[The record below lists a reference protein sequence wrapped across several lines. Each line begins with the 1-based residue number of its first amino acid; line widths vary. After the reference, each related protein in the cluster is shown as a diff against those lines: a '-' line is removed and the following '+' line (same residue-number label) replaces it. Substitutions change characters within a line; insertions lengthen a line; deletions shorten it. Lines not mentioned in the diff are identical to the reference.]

1 MKNRYII
8 LGITSLMACSL
19 NMSAQDVTAEEV
31 VETVSRLASSNK
43 QYETRVVTGRV
54 MDAAT
59 GNPIS
64 GAMVSVAEMDGFSAL
79 TGDDGTYEL
88 KVPIF
93 ASSITIKAPDFNL
106 ATMGLRNG
114 EAQNN
119 VYLYPRDFDADYTE
133 VLDVRADK
141 VATDF
146 AYSSAF
152 NIKDEIQNQLGAY
165 AYTINRNGTPG
176 VGSVMFIQGLNS
188 LNVNAQPLIVVDG
201 VIFDQQYGSELLHDG
216 FYNDILGH
224 INPAD
229 IESVEIMRNGTAL
242 YGAKGA
248 NGVVLVTTRRSTS
261 MATRITATASVGVTL
276 MPKYYS
282 MMNAEQYRGYASELL
297 GSTGTKIKDFKF
309 LNEDPDYYYY
319 KQYHNDTDWKE
330 DIYRTA
336 FTQNYGVNVS
346 GGDDVAMY
354 NLSVGYTMGQSTLEY
369 NDYSRLNVRF
379 NTDINFSKNFS
390 VRFDASFSDQGRSIR
405 DDGAPE
411 GYDEGTPTAPS
422 YLAYVKS
429 PFLNPMSYGRGV
441 FSKTHYDIT
450 DESYLDEALV
460 SYNNYNYQL
469 GNPLALNVYADGDN
483 KNRFET
489 SLLNLALTP
498 KFDFNDHLSLSE
510 HFSYNLVNNSEK
522 YYIPVN
528 GVPDYYVGSVNAYR
542 QNEVRSLAS
551 KQESIMSDTR
561 LDWNNRYGAHDIN
574 AFAGVRVNWE
584 SYTLNTQLGYN
595 TGNDKTPF
603 IHSGLMNATT
613 SGTKESWNTMAWYA
627 QANYNFRS
635 RYYLQAGLT
644 AESSSRFGKDADGL
658 DFCGT
663 VWGLFPSVQT
673 SWVISNESWFAQ
685 QNVVNFLRL
694 NAGYDISGNDNLGHY
709 ASRSFFRASKFLN
722 AISGVTLDGI
732 GNTTIKW
739 ETTSRFNVGLD
750 AKFFNNRLSIGANF
764 FKGKT
769 TDLLT
774 LQQLSLVSGLE
785 ENWSNGGE
793 LENVGMDIS
802 ASVKII
808 AQKNWQWQL
817 GASMG
822 HYENE
827 ITELPVRN
835 GKKQF
840 TTDAYGATILS
851 KVGEA
856 ANVFYGY
863 KTQGVFATTE
873 EAQEAG
879 LYFLDE
885 NGRDK
890 HYFGAGDVR
899 FVNQNPEDGGLI
911 DEDDR
916 VIIGDPNP
924 DFYGN
929 IFSKLSWKQWTLD
942 VTLNYSLGNDVYN
955 YMRSQLEGGNRFM
968 NQTTAMMNR
977 WQVEGQQTTVP
988 RATFQDPMGNSR
1000 FSDRWIEDGS
1010 YLKLKNVTLS
1020 YDLPI
1025 VSEYLQGIQFWL
1037 QGNNLLTFTKYLGT
1051 DPESAMSSTVIGQGI
1066 DLGRLPHST
1075 SIVAGVK
1082 INL

>member
-19 NMSAQDVTAEEV
+19 NVSAQDVTAEEV
-31 VETVSRLASSNK
+31 VKTASRLASSK
-43 QYETRVVTGRV
+43 RQYETRVVTGRV
-54 MDAAT
+54 LEAAT
-59 GNPIS
+59 GTPVS
-64 GAMVSVAEMDGFSAL
+64 GAMVSVAEMDGYSAL
-79 TGDDGTYEL
+79 TGEDGTYEL
-88 KVPIF
+88 KVPVF
-93 ASSITIKAPDFNL
+93 ASSVTVKAPDFNL
-106 ATMGLRNG
+106 ATMGLKG
-114 EAQNN
+114 DVVQND
-119 VYLYPRDFDADYTE
+119 VRLYPLDFDADYTE
-133 VLDVRADK
+133 SVDVRADK

-146 AYSSAF
+146 SYSSAF
-152 NIKDEIQNQLGAY
+152 NIKEEIQNQLGAY
-165 AYTINRNGTPG
+165 AYTTSYNGTPG

-188 LNVNAQPLIVVDG
+188 LNVNAQPLVVIDG
-201 VIFDQQYGSELLHDG
+201 VVFDQQYGREMLHSG

-229 IESVEIMRNGTAL
+229 IEKVEVMRNGTAL

-248 NGVVLVTTRRSTS
+248 NGVILIQTRRSTS
-261 MATRITATASVGVTL
+261 MATRITATASVGVTTL
-276 MPKYYS
+276 PKHYS
-282 MMNAEQYRGYASELL
+282 MMDAAQYRGYASELL
-297 GSTGTKIKDFKF
+297 GTTGTEITDFKF
-309 LNEDPDYYYY
+309 LNEDPTYYYY
-319 KQYHNDTDWKE
+319 KQYHNETDWKE
-330 DIYRTA
+330 DVYRTA

-354 NLSVGYTMGQSTLEY
+354 NLSVGYVLGESTLER
-369 NDYSRLNVRF
+369 NDFSRLNVRF
-379 NTDINFSKNFS
+379 NTDINFSNHFS
-390 VRFDASFSDQGRSIR
+390 LRFDASFSDQGRSIR

-411 GYDEGTPTAPS
+411 GYDEGTSTAPS

-429 PFLNPMSYGRGV
+429 PFLNPMSYGRGE

-450 DESYLDEALV
+450 DESYLDEALANY
-460 SYNNYNYQL
+460 SNYNYQL
-469 GNPLALNVYADGDN
+469 GNPLALNEYADGDN

-489 SLLNLALTP
+489 SLLNLSVTP
-498 KFDFNDHLSLSE
+498 KYEFNNHLSLSE

-561 LDWNNRYGAHDIN
+561 LDWHNRYGAHSIS
-574 AFAGVRVNWE
+574 ALAGVRINWE

-613 SGTKESWNTMAWYA
+613 GGTKESWNTMAWYA
-627 QANYNFRS
+627 QANYNYRG
-635 RYYLQAGLT
+635 RYYVQANLT
-644 AESSSRFGKDADGL
+644 AESSSRFGKNADGL
-658 DFCGT
+658 DLCGT
-663 VWGLFPSVQT
+663 VWGLFPSVQA
-673 SWVISNESWFAQ
+673 SWVISNEAWFAQ
-685 QNVVNFLRL
+685 QNGIDYLRL

-732 GNTTIKW
+732 GNTTIGW
-739 ETTSRFNVGLD
+739 ETTRRFNVGVD
-750 AKFFNNRLSIGANF
+750 AKFFDNRLSVSANF
-764 FKGKT
+764 FKSKT
-769 TDLLT
+769 SDLLT
-774 LQQLSLVSGLE
+774 LQQLRVVSGLK

-793 LENVGMDIS
+793 LENIGMDVS
-802 ASVKII
+802 ASMKVI

-817 GASMG
+817 GASVG
-822 HYENE
+822 RYKNE
-827 ITELPVRN
+827 ITDLPVRD

-863 KTQGVFATTE
+863 KTKGVFATTE
-873 EAQEAG
+873 EAQAAE
-879 LYFLDE
+879 LYFLDA
-885 NGRDK
+885 NGKDK
-890 HYFGAGDVR
+890 HYFGAGDVH
-899 FVNQNPEDGGLI
+899 FEDVNGDGEIGKEDMQ
-911 DEDDR
+911 
-916 VIIGDPNP
+916 VIGNPNP
-924 DFYGN
+924 DIYGN

-942 VTLNYSLGNDVYN
+942 VTLNYSLGNNVYN
-955 YMRSQLEGGNRFM
+955 YMRSQLEGGSRFL
-968 NQTTAMMNR
+968 NQTTAMVNR
-977 WQVEGQQTTVP
+977 WQVEGQQTTMP

-1051 DPESAMSSTVIGQGI
+1051 DPESAMTSTVIGQGI
-1066 DLGRLPHST
+1066 DLGRLPHSA

>member
-1 MKNRYII
+1 MNRTII
-8 LGITSLMACSL
+8 LGIASLMACSL
-19 NMSAQDVTAEEV
+19 NVSAQDVTAEEV
-31 VETVSRLASSNK
+31 VETVNRVVSSKK
-43 QYETRVVTGRV
+43 QYETRIVTGRV
-54 MDAAT
+54 LEAT
-59 GNPIS
+59 TGSPLS
-64 GAMVSVAEMDGFSAL
+64 GAMVSVSEMNGYSAL
-79 TGDDGTYEL
+79 TNEDGTYEL
-88 KVPIF
+88 KVPVF
-93 ASSITIKAPDFNL
+93 ATSVTVKAPELNI
-106 ATMGLRNG
+106 ATMGLKKG
-114 EAQNN
+114 TAQND
-119 VYLYPRDFDADYTE
+119 VLLYPLNFDADYTGTT
-133 VLDVRADK
+133 DVRGDK

-146 AYSSAF
+146 AYTSAF

-165 AYTINRNGTPG
+165 AYTTNYNGTPG

-188 LNVNAQPLIVVDG
+188 LNVNAQPLVVIDG
-201 VIFDQQYGSELLHDG
+201 VIIDQQYGREMLHDG

-229 IESVEIMRNGTAL
+229 IEKVEVMRNGTAL

-248 NGVVLVTTRRSTS
+248 NGVILVQTRRSTS
-261 MATRITATASVGVTL
+261 MATRITATASMGVTML
-276 MPKYYS
+276 PKYYS
-282 MMNAEQYRGYASELL
+282 MMDAGQYRGYASELL
-297 GSTGTKIKDFKF
+297 GTTGTEIQEFKF
-309 LNEDPDYYYY
+309 LNEDPNYYYY
-319 KQYHNDTDWKE
+319 KQYHNDTDWKK
-330 DIYRTA
+330 DVYQTA
-336 FTQNYGVNVS
+336 FSQKYGVNVS

-354 NLSVGYTMGQSTLEY
+354 NLSVGYTLGESTMKY
-369 NDYSRLNVRF
+369 NDFSRLNVRF
-379 NTDINFSKNFS
+379 NTDINFSNKFS

-411 GYDEGTPTAPS
+411 GYDEGTSTAPS

-450 DESYLDEALV
+450 DESYLDEALAN
-460 SYNNYNYQL
+460 YTNYNYQL
-469 GNPLALNVYADGDN
+469 GNPLALNLYADGDN

-489 SLLNLALTP
+489 SLLNLSVTP
-498 KFDFNDHLSLSE
+498 KFEFNDHLSLSE

-561 LDWNNRYGAHDIN
+561 VDWHNRYGAHSIS
-574 AFAGVRVNWE
+574 AFAGVRLNME

-613 SGTKESWNTMAWYA
+613 GGTKEDWKTMAWYA
-627 QANYNFRS
+627 QANYNYRG
-635 RYYLQAGLT
+635 RYYVQANLT
-644 AESSSRFGKDADGL
+644 AESSSRFGKEADGL
-658 DFCGT
+658 DLFGT
-663 VWGLFPSVQT
+663 VWGIFPSLQA
-673 SWVISNESWFAQ
+673 SWIISNESWFAAQ
-685 QNVVNFLRL
+685 STINYLRL
-694 NAGYDISGNDNLGHY
+694 NAGYDISGNDDLGHY
-709 ASRSFFRASKFLN
+709 ASRSYFRASKFLN

-732 GNTTIKW
+732 GNTGIGW
-739 ETTSRFNVGLD
+739 ETTRRVNVGLD
-750 AKFFNNRLSIGANF
+750 AKLFNNRLSLSANF
-764 FKGKT
+764 FKSQT
-769 TDLLT
+769 SDLLAM
-774 LQQLSLVSGLE
+774 QQLSVVSGLE
-785 ENWSNGGE
+785 DNWGNGGE
-793 LENVGMDIS
+793 LENVGMDVT
-802 ASVKII
+802 ASMKVI
-808 AQKNWQWQL
+808 AQKEWQWEL
-817 GASMG
+817 GASVG
-822 HYENE
+822 RYQNE
-827 ITELPVRN
+827 ITDLPVRD

-851 KVGEA
+851 KIGEA

-863 KTQGVFATTE
+863 KTKGVFATTE

-879 LYFLDE
+879 LYFLDK
-885 NGRDK
+885 NGWSK
-890 HYFGAGDVR
+890 HYFGAGDVH
-899 FVNQNPEDGGLI
+899 FEDVNNDHQITEADMQ
-911 DEDDR
+911 
-916 VIIGDPNP
+916 IIGNPNP
-924 DFYGN
+924 DIYGN
-929 IFSKLSWKQWTLD
+929 IFSSLSWKRWTLD
-942 VTLNYSLGNDVYN
+942 VTMNYSLGNDVYN
-955 YMRSQLEGGNRFM
+955 YMRSQLEGGNRFL

-977 WQVEGQQTTVP
+977 WQVEGQQTNMP

-1025 VSEYLQGIQFWL
+1025 VSEYLQGIQFWV

-1051 DPESAMSSTVIGQGI
+1051 DPESAMTSTVIGQGI
-1066 DLGRLPHST
+1066 DLGRLPHSA